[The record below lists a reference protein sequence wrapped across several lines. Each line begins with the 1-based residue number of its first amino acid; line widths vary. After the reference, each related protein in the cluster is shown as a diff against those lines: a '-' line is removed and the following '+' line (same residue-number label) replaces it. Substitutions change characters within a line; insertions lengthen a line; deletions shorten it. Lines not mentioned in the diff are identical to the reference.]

1 MARPRRRSAYKFAAE
16 INEWYEA
23 YASPTGGALQ
33 FLQQVVLDLLGEFV
47 DRTPVQTGRAKGNW
61 QVSLGQPA
69 SYSVRRLDT
78 QGHATVR
85 AGLLVLQSLTRV
97 EPVWITNNVPYA
109 LKLERGHS
117 AKAPYGMVALGIE
130 AIGQRYGVA
139 GAGLAQFV
147 ESGRIRGR
155 NRELRR
161 AA

>member
-23 YASPTGGALQ
+23 YASPIGGALR

-47 DRTPVQTGRAKGNW
+47 DRTPVSTGRAKGNW
-61 QVSLGQPA
+61 QVSTGQPIT
-69 SYSVRRLDT
+69 YPLRRLDP
-78 QGHATVR
+78 QGAVTLR
-85 AGLLVLQSLTRV
+85 AGLLVLQSMTRV
-97 EPVWITNNVPYA
+97 ESVWITNNVPYA

-117 AKAPYGMVALGIE
+117 AKAPYGMLALGLE

-155 NRELRR
+155 QMRR